1 MLYQKNIK
9 LKMELYF
16 EEKFFIHELVL
27 LPKYLNSNLFET
39 LRSILINKYP
49 KTYLDKGYC
58 FNIKVVRILDNKI
71 TLSGQIVLKIE
82 FRADIYVPKI
92 GHTFQSELKK
102 GAVNKYQWVEIGP
115 LTIFI
120 NDTDNLGPIES
131 KDGLIK
137 VQITNIKSDNTLCF
151 GKIIT

>member
-1 MLYQKNIK
+1 
-9 LKMELYF
+9 MESYF
-16 EEKFFIHELVL
+16 EEKFFTSELVV

-102 GAVNKYQWVEIGP
+102 GAVNKYHWVEIGP

-120 NDTDNLGPIES
+120 NDSTSFCS
-131 KDGLIK
+131 KGGLIK

>member
-1 MLYQKNIK
+1 
-9 LKMELYF
+9 MEPYF
-16 EEKFFIHELVL
+16 EEKFFTTELVL
-27 LPKYLNSNLFET
+27 LPKYLNSNLSET

-82 FRADIYVPKI
+82 FKADIYVPKI
-92 GHTFQSELKK
+92 GHVFQSELKK
-102 GAVNKYQWVEIGP
+102 GVVNKYHWVEIGP

-120 NDTDNLGPIES
+120 NDISPS
-131 KDGLIK
+131 KSYGLIK

-151 GKIIT
+151 GKIIN